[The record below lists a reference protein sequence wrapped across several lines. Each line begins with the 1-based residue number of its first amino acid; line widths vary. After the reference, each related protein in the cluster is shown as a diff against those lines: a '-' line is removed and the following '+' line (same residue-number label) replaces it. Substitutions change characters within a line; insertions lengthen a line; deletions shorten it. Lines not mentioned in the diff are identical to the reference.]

1 MSSTRL
7 KGRRV
12 LLTRPEGSAAAWR
25 STLEAAGASVDELPL
40 IAVHHEADATVLREV
55 LDGIG
60 EYEWIVFTSANG
72 VRGFFERFL
81 ERYTD
86 IRSVGGV
93 RFACVGPATEAALRA
108 YHLDSDLTPREAD
121 GVGLARTLMTEH
133 DVEHQ
138 KVLVVSGN
146 LATDELPRL
155 LSEQGHAIV
164 DKILVYS
171 TGERD
176 VSALEAAASFRRE
189 GADLLVFAS
198 PSAVESFLHQA
209 ASLRLEPGARQP
221 IAVAVGSTTAE
232 AMRRAGI
239 PVGAIAAKP
248 SAEGIR
254 DAAAEAL
261 ASAKR

>member
-7 KGRRV
+7 KGRHV
-12 LLTRPEGSAAAWR
+12 LLTRPEGSSAAWR
-25 STLEAAGASVDELPL
+25 AALEAAGARVDELPL
-40 IAVHHEADATVLREV
+40 IAVSHRADDAVLREV
-55 LDGIG
+55 IEGIG
-60 EYEWIVFTSANG
+60 EYEWVVFTSANG

-81 ERYTD
+81 ERRSD
-86 IRSVGGV
+86 IRSVGGA

-121 GVGLARTLMTEH
+121 GVALARALMADH

-138 KVLVVSGN
+138 KILVVSGN
-146 LATDELPRL
+146 LASDEVPRL

-164 DKILVYS
+164 DKLVAYS
-171 TGERD
+171 TAERD
-176 VSALEAAASFRRE
+176 VSALGAAASFRRE

-221 IAVAVGSTTAE
+221 LAVAVGSTTAE
-232 AMRRAGI
+232 SMRRAGI
-239 PVGAIAAKP
+239 PVAAIAAKP
-248 SAEGIR
+248 TAEGVR

-261 ASAKR
+261 ASAKA

>member
-1 MSSTRL
+1 MAQARL
-7 KGRRV
+7 KGRRI

-25 STLEAAGASVDELPL
+25 AALEAAGARVDELPL
-40 IAVHHEADATVLREV
+40 IAVNHAADAALLREV

-60 EYEWIVFTSANG
+60 EYEWVIFTSANG

-81 ERYTD
+81 ERFTD
-86 IRSVGGV
+86 IRSVGGAS
-93 RFACVGPATEAALRA
+93 FACVGPATEAALRA
-108 YHLDSDLTPREAD
+108 YHLDSDLTPGDSD
-121 GVGLARTLMTEH
+121 GVALARALMTDH

-146 LATDELPRL
+146 LASDEVPRL

-164 DKILVYS
+164 DRLTVYS
-171 TGERD
+171 TAERD
-176 VSALEAAASFRRE
+176 VASLEAAATFRRE

-209 ASLRLEPGARQP
+209 AALRLEAGARQP
-221 IAVAVGSTTAE
+221 AAIAVGSTTAE

-248 SAEGIR
+248 TAEGIR

-261 ASAKR
+261 AAAKA